1 MAAKTVP
8 AIEVRGARQNNLRGV
23 DVDVPKHKLVV
34 FTGVSGSGK
43 SSLVF
48 DTVAAESQRLINE
61 TYNAFLQSLMP
72 ALPRPDVDSLSNL
85 SAAIVVD
92 QEPMAANLRSTVG
105 TATDTWTMLRI
116 LFARIGQP
124 AVAGPSELSFND
136 PAGMCPTCEGVG
148 RVSTIDLDHVLDQSL
163 SLNDGA
169 LVFPNFAVDSLF
181 WKVYAGSGFFDNDKP
196 LSKWSKIDLEQL
208 LRGEGPKVKT
218 GSYNLAYEGVLDKIQ
233 RLYLDKDIESLK
245 PHVRR
250 AVEAAATFG
259 VCPDCHG
266 SRLGPAGRACA
277 IDGTTIAECATMQID
292 QLAGWV
298 ASLDLPEVA
307 PLVRPLSSMLN
318 NLVEIGLGYLSL
330 DRQAGTLSGGEAQRV
345 KMVRHLDSAL
355 VDLTYVFDEPTTGL
369 HAHDTAR
376 MIGLLERLRDKGNT
390 VLVVEHDPDVIAA
403 ADHVID
409 LGPGSGTTGGE
420 VCFEGTVA
428 RLKKSKTPTGRHLDE
443 RQRIKS
449 NPRPST
455 GTIAIEHVTA
465 NNFDDVSVTIP
476 LGVLVAVTGVAGSG
490 KSTLIDALPA
500 RDDVVF
506 VDQSPIKGSQR
517 STPAT
522 YTGVFDDIR
531 ALFAKANDVKPG
543 MFSFNSDGAC
553 AICNGLGVVYTDL
566 AHLGSIAS
574 RCDTCNGRRYDDDV
588 LELTFHDATIA
599 DVLEMSIVD
608 AADFFHGEDK
618 ICPMLNSLVDVGI
631 GYVALGQALSTLSGG
646 ERQRLRLAIEL
657 AGDADIYVLDEPT
670 SGLHLAD
677 TAHLIGL
684 LDRIVDDGASVIVV
698 EHDLDVI
705 ARADHIIDLGPG
717 AGHDGGTVVYQGP
730 PVDIAT
736 ATHSLTGHHL
746 LAAQGSPST
755 NKIDT
760 RG

>member
-1 MAAKTVP
+1 MPRTTRS
-8 AIEVRGARQNNLRGV
+8 AIQVCGARQNNLRNV
-23 DVDVPKHKLVV
+23 DVDIPKNKLVV

-48 DTVAAESQRLINE
+48 DTIAAESQRLINE

-72 ALPRPDVDSLSNL
+72 SLPRPDVDSLSNL

-92 QEPMAANLRSTVG
+92 QEPMGANLRSTVG

-116 LFARIGQP
+116 LFARVGTP
-124 AVAGPSELSFND
+124 AVNGPSELSFND
-136 PAGMCPTCEGVG
+136 PAGMCPECEGVG
-148 RVSTIDLDHVLDQSL
+148 RVSTIDLDHVFDRSR

-169 LVFPNFAVDSLF
+169 IVFPNFAVDSLF
-181 WKVYAGSGFFDNDKP
+181 WKVYAESGFFDNDKP
-196 LSKWSKIDLEQL
+196 LSKWSKRDTDQL
-208 LRGEGPKVKT
+208 LRGDGPKVKT

-259 VCPDCHG
+259 VCPACGG
-266 SRLGPAGRACA
+266 SRLGPTGRACA
-277 IDGTTIAECATMQID
+277 IDEVTIAECGTMQID
-292 QLAGWV
+292 QLAQWV
-298 ASLDLPEVA
+298 DSLDIPDVA
-307 PLVRPLSSMLN
+307 PLLASLSSMLN

-376 MIGLLERLRDKGNT
+376 MIGLLQQLRDKGNT

-403 ADHVID
+403 ADHVVDI
-409 LGPGSGTTGGE
+409 GPGAGTAGGE

-428 RLKKSKTPTGRHLDE
+428 QLKKAKTLTGQHLDQ
-443 RQRIKS
+443 RQRIKTDS
-449 NPRPST
+449 RAAS
-455 GTIAIEHVTA
+455 GTISIADASA
-465 NNFDDVSVTIP
+465 NNLADLSIDIP
-476 LGVLVAVTGVAGSG
+476 LGVFVVITGVAGSG
-490 KSTLIDALPA
+490 KSTLIDSLPA

-531 ALFAKANDVKPG
+531 TLFAKANNVKPG

-553 AICNGLGVVYTDL
+553 PNCNGLGVVYTDL

-574 RCDTCNGRRYDDDV
+574 PCDTCNGRRYNDDV
-588 LELTFHDATIA
+588 LELTLRGSSIA
-599 DVLEMSIVD
+599 DVLEMSINE
-608 AADFFHGEDK
+608 AADFFANEDK
-618 ICPMLNSLVDVGI
+618 IRPMLASLVDVGI
-631 GYVALGQALSTLSGG
+631 GYVSLGQALSTLSGG

-657 AGDADIYVLDEPT
+657 AGDANIYILDEPT

-677 TAHLIGL
+677 TTHLIGV
-684 LDRIVDDGASVIVV
+684 LDRIVDNGASVIVV

-730 PVDIAT
+730 PAAIGAAVD
-736 ATHSLTGHHL
+736 SVTGHHL
-746 LAAQGSPST
+746 MATHELEST
-755 NKIDT
+755 
-760 RG
+760 